1 MTSHPEVTAVF
12 RSTMTQT
19 HLVAV
24 YEVYIQ
30 TYNSFERTF
39 KKKKNYG
46 AFGRQIVYNKLK
58 LKIELKFRTKGNVR
72 DHW

>member
-39 KKKKNYG
+39 KKKKTMVPLG
-46 AFGRQIVYNKLK
+46 DK
-58 LKIELKFRTKGNVR
+58 
-72 DHW
+72 